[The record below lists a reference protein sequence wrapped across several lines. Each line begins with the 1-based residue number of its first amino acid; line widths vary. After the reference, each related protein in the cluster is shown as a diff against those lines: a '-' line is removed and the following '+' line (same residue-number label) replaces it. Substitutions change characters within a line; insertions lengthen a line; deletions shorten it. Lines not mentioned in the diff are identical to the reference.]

1 MTYFGHAASLAAL
14 LTGIKCCCSAV
25 VGTLSGSEKHL
36 SIIINGSYVHKLT
49 FYFTSKK
56 TSMGQIYLN
65 FSAKL

>member
-56 TSMGQIYLN
+56 KINGTNLLK
-65 FSAKL
+65 F